1 MASVL
6 RGDVRVAV
14 WGWGAEELAH
24 PGGEL
29 SEEGR
34 TVKLRLE
41 GGLRVGD
48 VVEVKKILVEEE
60 WALASRPGEDK
71 VNFCGLCLC
80 FRNRLSLCI
89 RLCIC
94 LCLCLCI
101 RLCICFFSF
110 FFWNWALE
118 FIRREEKEPSLSF
131 SLSLYLFLSLF
142 SLSNWALTSR
152 LVPFFWLL
160 E

>member
-6 RGDVRVAV
+6 RGDMRVAV
-14 WGWGAEELAH
+14 WGWGGEELAH

-34 TVKLRLE
+34 TAKQRLE

-71 VNFCGLCLC
+71 VTF
-80 FRNRLSLCI
+80 LSLS
-89 RLCIC
+89 LYSS
-94 LCLCLCI
+94 LSLSSSLY
-101 RLCICFFSF
+101 LSLFLYLFFSF
-110 FFWNWALE
+110 FF
-118 FIRREEKEPSLSF
+118 F
-131 SLSLYLFLSLF
+131 
-142 SLSNWALTSR
+142 
-152 LVPFFWLL
+152 
-160 E
+160 